1 MIADEPTG
9 NLDPKNSM
17 EIVKLLQKINK
28 FGTTVLLIT
37 HSMEIVN
44 ALGKRVIALD
54 HGQIV
59 RDVERG
65 SFKNI
70 GGQKND

>member
-1 MIADEPTG
+1 
-9 NLDPKNSM
+9 
-17 EIVKLLQKINK
+17 
-28 FGTTVLLIT
+28 
-37 HSMEIVN
+37 MEIVN